1 MSLSEE
7 LKSIYVNNPIAVR
20 AIEVIEL
27 HHYLFTGTIYLVA
40 NPEVLLLESS
50 DGTTQSFLPA
60 SFTVTTPTK
69 GSNQQDLQLVIGD
82 VGGRAITELE
92 RAVEDINTPIILKYA
107 SYLEGNPRP
116 QSDILTLE
124 LANVSATSTTITTT
138 AVRTDLFG
146 IKVPARNYDAWIFK
160 GVA

>member
-7 LKSIYVNNPIAVR
+7 LKAVYVNNPVNIRV
-20 AIEVIEL
+20 IEGIEL
-27 HHYLFTGTIYLVA
+27 HHYLFTGIIYLIGF
-40 NPEVLLLESS
+40 PTTLDLESS
-50 DGTTQSFLPA
+50 DGTTKTFLPA

-82 VGGRAITELE
+82 VGGRAIKELE
-92 RAVEDINTPIILKYA
+92 LAAEDINTPIVLKYG
-107 SYLEGNPRP
+107 SYLEGSPVL
-116 QSDILTLE
+116 QSDVISLD
-124 LANVSATSTTITTT
+124 LANISATSTSISTT

-146 IKVPARNYDAWIFK
+146 IKVPARNYDSWIFE